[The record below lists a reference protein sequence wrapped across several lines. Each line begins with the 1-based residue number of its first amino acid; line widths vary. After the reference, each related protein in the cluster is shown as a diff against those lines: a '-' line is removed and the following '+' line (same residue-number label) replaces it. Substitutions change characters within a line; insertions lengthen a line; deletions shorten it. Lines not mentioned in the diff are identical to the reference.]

1 MDLPTRLGV
10 GANMQHL
17 STHVSGHDAFAIIY
31 SNSSVWGGGGGVALC
46 QTNYC
51 HRILL
56 ISDTHKSWLVKVRS
70 ICSCWVQQDSLDQN
84 GGIRIKHGVKMST
97 W

>member
-1 MDLPTRLGV
+1 
-10 GANMQHL
+10 
-17 STHVSGHDAFAIIY
+17 
-31 SNSSVWGGGGGVALC
+31 LC

-56 ISDTHKSWLVKVRS
+56 NGDAHKSWLVKVRS